1 MYKNFKIG
9 KKLILGFA
17 SIALLSAIMMLFA
30 LFCISSVGKL
40 SHDLFTGP
48 YVSTTEAMGIR
59 YNLNAIGKDI
69 RSAIIDR
76 DLDKYTASIN
86 QNKTQLD
93 ERIVTLDNSFKGDK
107 KLVTDVEACEVA
119 LEAERTKVIDAIKL
133 GDYTLA
139 ATLLNTVYT
148 DAYNKTFAA
157 ADILYNDA
165 DKRAVDFDATAQK
178 TANIS
183 LYISSALLAVS
194 LILAFVMSLICTR
207 SITRPM
213 KKVED
218 AMGEMAGGSLN
229 VTIDYESKDELGLLA
244 QKMRFIVN
252 AISGIVSDISYQL
265 GEMADG
271 NFDVSSKVEDT
282 YIGDYAPILTAIK
295 NINVKLSDTL
305 SQINQSSDQ
314 VSSGSDQVSSG
325 AQALS
330 QGATEQASSVEELAA
345 TITEI
350 SAQVKA
356 NAQNARDAS
365 NIVNQTGSEIHASNE
380 KMGHLITAMRE
391 ISTSSQEIG
400 KVIKTIEDIAFQT
413 NILALNAAVEAARA
427 GAAGKGFAV
436 VADEVRNLA
445 SKSAEAAKGTT
456 TLIEGSVRAVENG
469 TKLVDDTAKSLVSVV
484 KGAGEAA
491 KMVDQISNDS
501 VQQAQSITQVTEG
514 IDQISS
520 VVQTNSATAEESAAA
535 SEELSGQAAMLKSLV
550 SKFKLKSSGVSGMI
564 FNETASA
571 SKRQQTAERQKNEP
585 YMNESYTNESYMNES
600 YMNDSHAN
608 EQHINEHYTKNTT
621 RGSKY

>member
-1 MYKNFKIG
+1 MYKNLKIG
-9 KKLILGFA
+9 RKLILGFA
-17 SIALLSAIMMLFA
+17 SIALLSVIMMLFA
-30 LFCISSVGKL
+30 LSCISSVGKL

-76 DLDKYTASIN
+76 DLDKYMDSIN

-93 ERIVTLDNSFKGDK
+93 GRIVTLHKSFKGDK
-107 KLVTDVEACEVA
+107 KLVSDVETSEVN
-119 LEAERTKVIDAIKL
+119 LEAERAKVLEAIRQQ
-133 GDYTLA
+133 DYTLA

-148 DAYNKTFAA
+148 EAYNKTFVA
-157 ADILYNDA
+157 ADLLYNDA
-165 DKRAVDFDATAQK
+165 DKRAIDFDATAKK
-178 TANIS
+178 TADIS

-194 LILAFVMSLICTR
+194 LILAFGMSLICTR
-207 SITRPM
+207 AITRPM
-213 KKVED
+213 KKVEE
-218 AMGEMAGGSLN
+218 AMGEMAAGSLN
-229 VTIDYESKDELGLLA
+229 ITIDYESKDELGVLA
-244 QKMRFIVN
+244 QKMRFIAN
-252 AISGIVSDISYQL
+252 GISGIVADISYLL
-265 GEMADG
+265 GEMAEG
-271 NFDVSSKVEDT
+271 NFDVNSKVEDT
-282 YIGDYAPILTAIK
+282 YIGDYSPILAAIK
-295 NINVKLSDTL
+295 NINFKLSDTL

-314 VSSGSDQVSSG
+314 VSSGSEQVSSG

-330 QGATEQASSVEELAA
+330 QGATEQASSIQELAA
-345 TITEI
+345 AITEI
-350 SAQVKA
+350 SGQVKA
-356 NAQNARDAS
+356 NAQNASDAS
-365 NIVNQTGSEIHASNE
+365 NIVNQTGSEINASNE

-456 TLIEGSVRAVENG
+456 TLIEGSVKAVENG

-491 KMVDQISNDS
+491 KMVDQISKDS

-550 SKFKLKSSGVSGMI
+550 SRFKIKSNGVSGMI
-564 FNETASA
+564 YNETPPAA
-571 SKRQQTAERQKNEP
+571 SKQHTAERQKKD
-585 YMNESYTNESYMNES
+585 SYVNDT
-600 YMNDSHAN
+600 YMNDSYVNDSYVN

>member
-1 MYKNFKIG
+1 MYKNLKIG
-9 KKLILGFA
+9 RKLILGFA
-17 SIALLSAIMMLFA
+17 SIALLSVIMMLFA
-30 LFCISSVGKL
+30 LSCISSVGKL

-76 DLDKYTASIN
+76 DLDKYMDSIN

-93 ERIVTLDNSFKGDK
+93 GRIVTLHKSFKGDK
-107 KLVTDVEACEVA
+107 KLVSDVETSEVN
-119 LEAERTKVIDAIKL
+119 LEAERAKVLEAIRQQ
-133 GDYTLA
+133 DYTLA

-148 DAYNKTFAA
+148 EAYNKTFVA
-157 ADILYNDA
+157 ADLLYNDA
-165 DKRAVDFDATAQK
+165 DKRAIDFDATAQK
-178 TANIS
+178 TADIS

-194 LILAFVMSLICTR
+194 LILAFGMSLICTR
-207 SITRPM
+207 AITRPM
-213 KKVED
+213 KKVEE
-218 AMGEMAGGSLN
+218 AMGEMAAGSLN
-229 VTIDYESKDELGLLA
+229 ITIDYESKDELGVLA
-244 QKMRFIVN
+244 QKMRFIAN
-252 AISGIVSDISYQL
+252 GISGIVADISYLL
-265 GEMADG
+265 GEMAEG
-271 NFDVSSKVEDT
+271 NFDVNSKVEDT
-282 YIGDYAPILTAIK
+282 YIGDYSPILAAIK
-295 NINVKLSDTL
+295 NINFKLSDTL

-314 VSSGSDQVSSG
+314 VSSGSEQVSSG

-330 QGATEQASSVEELAA
+330 QGATEQASSIQELAA
-345 TITEI
+345 AITEI
-350 SAQVKA
+350 SGQVKA
-356 NAQNARDAS
+356 NAQNASDAS
-365 NIVNQTGSEIHASNE
+365 NIVNQTGSEINASNE

-456 TLIEGSVRAVENG
+456 TLIEGSVKAVENG

-491 KMVDQISNDS
+491 KMVDQISKDS

-550 SKFKLKSSGVSGMI
+550 SRFKIKSNGVSGMI
-564 FNETASA
+564 YNETPPAA
-571 SKRQQTAERQKNEP
+571 SKQHTAERQKKD
-585 YMNESYTNESYMNES
+585 SYVNDT
-600 YMNDSHAN
+600 YMNDSYVNDSYVN